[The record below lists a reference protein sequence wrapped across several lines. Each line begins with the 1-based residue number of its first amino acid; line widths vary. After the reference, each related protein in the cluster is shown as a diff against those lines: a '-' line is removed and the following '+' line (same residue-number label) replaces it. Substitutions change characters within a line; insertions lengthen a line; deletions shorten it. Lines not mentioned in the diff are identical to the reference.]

1 MIIINATTENDKFKL
16 EYEKNIAKNTWQDP
30 EKREIGFKDISL
42 CTVRQVRLTKGY
54 LCSYRDRNIE
64 LQIYDHEAFYMK
76 NKGKINKNKS
86 CNDPKRQKLTDG

>member
-1 MIIINATTENDKFKL
+1 MKKI
-16 EYEKNIAKNTWQDP
+16 IAKNIWQDP
-30 EKREIGFKDISL
+30 KKREIGFKDISL
-42 CTVRQVRLTKGY
+42 YTVRQVRLTKGY

-64 LQIYDHEAFYMK
+64 LQIYDHEAFYMR